1 MSPHLPCAPLAA
13 HGARTRAATLLLLAS
28 VALPIGASQSTA
40 LAQEATALPDVQVD
54 GDDSTTSLTVATEAQ
69 ARAAIERTPG
79 GAEVVPDTAWR
90 DGRALTIKDMLDFVP
105 GVFAQT
111 KWGEDTRLSIRG
123 SGVSRNFH
131 LRGIQL
137 FQDGIIPL
145 NSADGGGDFQ
155 EIDPTAFRY
164 VEVFKGANGYQFGA
178 NALGGAINFVT
189 PTGRDSKGFE
199 ARIDAGSFD
208 FYRFQASAGGAMGT
222 ADGFI
227 TASALTSGGYRQHSA
242 GDSVRASG
250 NFGWRPSETFETRFF
265 FNANDIEQQ
274 IPGAVSKTAA
284 LTDPQAANPTNV
296 KLDYQRNI
304 QSARLA
310 NKSAWVVSDTTR
322 LEFGGFVSDKSLDHP
337 IFQVLDNQYV
347 DYGGFARLVDERQ
360 VAGFANRLTA
370 GITTAIGNIDAKRY
384 VNQYGNPGALTFAAS
399 EDATTT
405 TVYAEDNFYLTRSFA
420 LVGAFQYLTA
430 TRERTGIYNAA
441 TGEQDYTLFLPK
453 GGVVW
458 DVGPG
463 AQVFGNISN
472 SGEVPTFSELTN
484 FASPILSNLKAQ
496 TATTYEIGS
505 RGRSED
511 FTWDVSL
518 YRSNVM
524 NELQCDAS
532 SIPGMCTVVNLG
544 YTVHQGVEAGFGG
557 TLLKGI
563 WEHGAAPD
571 KVWFNLAYTYSDF
584 FFDNDPVWGDN
595 QLPGI
600 PPHYIRAELLYKH
613 PSGFYAGPNVE
624 WVPTPYY
631 VDDANTLNTA
641 AYALLNFRIGYDKG
655 GPFTAYIDA
664 RNLFNTAYIA
674 TVSVTGRATQT
685 SALFEPGNGR
695 SVYAGIRYTW

>member
-1 MSPHLPCAPLAA
+1 MPTPPRAPSAARRGRLLAA
-13 HGARTRAATLLLLAS
+13 
-28 VALPIGASQSTA
+28 TA
-40 LAQEATALPDVQVD
+40 CLTSLTALPAVAQSV
-54 GDDSTTSLTVATEAQ
+54 TTLPEVVVEGSQQKPQPAPLTVATEAE

-90 DGRALTIKDMLDFVP
+90 DGVSLTIKDMLDYVP

-123 SGVSRNFH
+123 SGLSRNFH
-131 LRGIQL
+131 LRGVQL

-189 PTGRDSKGFE
+189 PTGRDAQGSE
-199 ARIDAGSFD
+199 VRLDAGSFD
-208 FYRFQASAGGAMGT
+208 FFRLQASTGGAQGPF
-222 ADGFI
+222 DGFF
-227 TASALTSGGYRQHSA
+227 TASALTSGGFREHAA

-250 NFGWRPSETFETRFF
+250 NVGWRPSETFETRFF

-274 IPGAVSKTAA
+274 IPGAVSKAAA
-284 LTDPQAANPTNV
+284 LTDPQAANPTNL

-304 QSARLA
+304 QSVRIA
-310 NKSAWVVSDTTR
+310 NKTTWVMNDSTR
-322 LEFGGFVSDKSLDHP
+322 VEFGGYLSDKSLDHP
-337 IFQVLDNQYV
+337 IFQVLDNEYI
-347 DYGGFARLVDERQ
+347 DFGGFARLVDEREI
-360 VAGFANRLTA
+360 AGFANRLTT
-370 GITTAIGNIDAKRY
+370 GINLAIGSIDAKRY
-384 VNQYGNPGALTFAAS
+384 VNVYGNPGALTFAAQ

-405 TVYAEDNFYLTRSFA
+405 TFYAEDNFYLTRTFA

-430 TRERTGIYNAA
+430 TRDRDGIYNAV
-441 TGEQDYTLFLPK
+441 TGSKDYDLFLPK
-453 GGVVW
+453 GGFVW
-458 DVGPG
+458 DIGPG
-463 AQVFGNISN
+463 AQVFANISN

-496 TATTYEIGS
+496 IATTYEIGS
-505 RGRSED
+505 RGRGED

-518 YRSNVM
+518 YRSNVQ
-524 NELQCDAS
+524 NELQCAATS
-532 SIPGMCTVVNLG
+532 VPGMCNVVNLG
-544 YTVHQGVEAGFGG
+544 YTVHQGVEAGFGA
-557 TLLKGI
+557 TLLKGL
-563 WEHGAAPD
+563 WDKGPNPD
-571 KVWFNLAYTYSDF
+571 KVWLNFAYTYSDF
-584 FFDNDPVWGDN
+584 FFDNDPVWGNN

-600 PPHYIRAELLYKH
+600 PPHYFRAELLYKH

-624 WVPTPYY
+624 WVPTPYF

-641 AYALLNFRIGYDKG
+641 AYALLNFRIGYDNG
-655 GPFTAYIDA
+655 GPLSAYVDA

-674 TVSVTGRATQT
+674 TVSVTGTATQT
-685 SALFEPGNGR
+685 SALFEPGTGR
-695 SVYAGIRYTW
+695 AIYAGMRYTF